1 MPFRQ
6 ICGQDRPIKLLR
18 RAWAGG
24 RLAQAYCFTG
34 PPSVGKRATAVALAQ
49 AVNCLS
55 PVPGEAGSQAPD
67 ACGTCRAC
75 TRIAAGQHPDVTLV
89 APEEKTVITI
99 DQIRALAT
107 RANLRAY
114 EGSVKVWIL
123 DPAHEMQEPA
133 ANALLKTLEEPAAG
147 TLFVLVTTA
156 FSALLPTIRSRC
168 QEVRFTPLGEEH
180 LRTIL
185 ERHGRSGEEAVAA
198 AAEAGGSAERA
209 LAPDPGALSAARA
222 RLLEEVWGSLGSLT
236 ALLDQAE
243 RLAKDR
249 AALESA
255 LDVLLAFTRDAA
267 VARVASAEAPA
278 LSAARRAAVER
289 MAGDATL
296 PAILRVHAAQREAR
310 QALAWRAQPRFA
322 AERMLLKM
330 REAIGRE

>member
-1 MPFRQ
+1 MPFRA
-6 ICGQDRPIKLLR
+6 IVGQDRPIALLR

-34 PPSVGKRATAVALAQ
+34 PPSVGKRATAVGLAQ

-55 PVPGEAGSQAPD
+55 PVPRDAGPQAPD

-89 APEEKTVITI
+89 APDEKTVITV
-99 DQIRALAT
+99 DQIRALAV
-107 RANLRAY
+107 RASLRAY
-114 EGSVKVWIL
+114 EGAVKVWIL

-133 ANALLKTLEEPAAG
+133 ANAFLKTLEEPGAG

-168 QEVRFTPLGEEH
+168 QEVRFTALGEEH
-180 LRTIL
+180 VRAIL
-185 ERHGRSGEEAVAA
+185 ERHGRSVEEAA
-198 AAEAGGSAERA
+198 AAAAMAGGSAERA
-209 LAPDPGALSAARA
+209 LALDPSQVSAARV
-222 RLLEEVWGSLGSLT
+222 RLVEEVWGSLRSLA
-236 ALLDQAE
+236 ALLDEAE

-255 LDVLLAFTRDAA
+255 LDVLLGFTRDAA
-267 VARVASAEAPA
+267 VARVASLDAPLLTAE
-278 LSAARRAAVER
+278 RRAAVER
-289 MAGDATL
+289 MAGDAPL
-296 PAILRVHAAQREAR
+296 AALLRVHAAQREAR

-330 REAIGRE
+330 REAIARE